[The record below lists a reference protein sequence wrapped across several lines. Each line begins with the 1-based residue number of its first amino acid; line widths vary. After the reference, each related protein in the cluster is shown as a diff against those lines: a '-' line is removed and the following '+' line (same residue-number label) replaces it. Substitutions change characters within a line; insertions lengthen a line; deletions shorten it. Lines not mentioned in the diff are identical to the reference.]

1 MASETLFASETQ
13 LQNELTFF
21 NRSRLCPTAFSEDWQ
36 SRLEREM
43 GFRIRE
49 GEMVDQA
56 RMEVEPLLADLP
68 SDPALFLAWFEKLRD
83 LGPGQ
88 HDPHFPWL
96 AEEANYAEM
105 RWFIEQ
111 EVAGEAGFDDL
122 VAYTQI
128 RMPTRAKLEL
138 ARNYW
143 DEMGRGNEKAMHGP
157 MLKQLANELDIDSD
171 DADIVPEA
179 KALSNL
185 MIALATNRY
194 FAYQSIGCLGV
205 VELTAPDRARQ
216 VADGLKRLGIS
227 PVAQRYYIL
236 HSTLDVHHWRAWSA
250 EVIDPMVRANPEVMR
265 PIAEGALLRLS
276 AGAKC
281 FKRYRRHL
289 WRGRDFP

>member
-88 HDPHFPWL
+88 HDPLFPWL

-143 DEMGRGNEKAMHGP
+143 DEMGRGMEVGMHGP
-157 MLKQLANELDIDSD
+157 MLARLAVTLELDMGI
-171 DADIVPEA
+171 AIVPEA
-179 KALSNL
+179 HALGNL
-185 MIALATNRY
+185 LAGLAFNRRY
-194 FAYQSIGCLGV
+194 AYHSLGALGV
-205 VELTAPDRARQ
+205 VELTAPGRSRL
-216 VADGLKRLGIS
+216 VNLGLKRLRV
-227 PVAQRYYIL
+227 PANDRQYYAL
-236 HSTLDVHHWRAWSA
+236 HATLDIKHSAAWNA
-250 EVIDPMVRANPEVMR
+250 EVIAPLVHDLPECAVA
-265 PIAEGALLRLS
+265 IAEGALMRLT
-276 AGAKC
+276 AGQRC
-281 FKRYRRHL
+281 FERYRREL
-289 WRGRDFP
+289 GL